1 MSDTAANIVGLVG
14 SALFVA
20 AYLYS
25 NIARTIDFRLF
36 NAANLVGAI
45 LLVLSLTVHFNLA
58 AMVLEIS
65 WAMIAAFGLAKALT
79 GRRSA

>member
-1 MSDTAANIVGLVG
+1 MSDTAANIVGLAG
-14 SALFVA
+14 SVLFIA

-25 NIARTIDFRLF
+25 NVAETIDFRLF

-58 AMVLEIS
+58 AMVLEVS
-65 WAMIAAFGLAKALT
+65 WAVIAAFGLVKALV
-79 GRRSA
+79 GRKSA

>member
-1 MSDTAANIVGLVG
+1 MSDAAANIVGLIG

-25 NIARTIDFRLF
+25 NVAKRIDFRLF
-36 NAANLVGAI
+36 NAANLVGAV

-58 AMVLEIS
+58 AMVLEVS
-65 WAMIAAFGLAKALT
+65 WAVIAAFGLAKALRE
-79 GRRSA
+79 RRSA